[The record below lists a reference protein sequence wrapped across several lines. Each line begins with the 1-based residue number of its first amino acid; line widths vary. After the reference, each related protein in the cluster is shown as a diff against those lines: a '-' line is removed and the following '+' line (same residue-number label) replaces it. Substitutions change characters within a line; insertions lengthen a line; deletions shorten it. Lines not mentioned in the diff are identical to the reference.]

1 MERLTANLKMSIKN
15 DVLITKYGM
24 LLSNKKAAHP
34 ASTGCAAF
42 RNTI

>member
-24 LLSNKKAAHP
+24 LLSNKKTAHP
-34 ASTGCAAF
+34 AYAGCAVLK
-42 RNTI
+42 NSI